1 VPLHVQVNPP
11 EGGLREQ
18 SYVMCEAARSIS
30 VLRLVDRWG
39 VVTAQTMA
47 QIEDRLKILFE
58 L

>member
-1 VPLHVQVNPP
+1 MHIQVDPP

-18 SYVMCEAARSIS
+18 SYVMCDAVRSIS

-39 VVTAQTMA
+39 MVTAQTMA
-47 QIEDRLKILFE
+47 RVEDRLKILFE